1 MLNTPLPPK
10 RQKKSDLFISFYLDY
25 HWKVM
30 QTPLS
35 RFYINKA
42 FYTSLTTILYIL
54 FEICQILKTFLYNK
68 VLSVQNLQIKKRLNI
83 FFIKKQKNL
92 QIKKTSSCPQGIF
105 LSQTNRHIKPISETT
120 IKNLP
125 RTKYWIPFPIKY
137 FFHITIKS
145 IWIRSSSRRVSEP
158 RIVIF

>member
-1 MLNTPLPPK
+1 MCRNLFIHYQDILPGEFTLSQDKHHKRILNTPLPPK

-42 FYTSLTTILYIL
+42 FYTSLTTILYIF

-68 VLSVQNLQIKKRLNI
+68 VLSVQNLQIKKKIKYFSL
-83 FFIKKQKNL
+83 KKQKNL
-92 QIKKTSSCPQGIF
+92 QIKKTSSYPQGIF
-105 LSQTNRHIKPISETT
+105 FISNE
-120 IKNLP
+120 
-125 RTKYWIPFPIKY
+125 
-137 FFHITIKS
+137 
-145 IWIRSSSRRVSEP
+145 SSY
-158 RIVIF
+158 

>member
-1 MLNTPLPPK
+1 MCRNLFIHYQDILPREFTLSQDKHHKRILNTPLPPK

-68 VLSVQNLQIKKRLNI
+68 VLSVQNLQIKK
-83 FFIKKQKNL
+83 
-92 QIKKTSSCPQGIF
+92 TSSCPQGIF
-105 LSQTNRHIKPISETT
+105 YLK
-120 IKNLP
+120 
-125 RTKYWIPFPIKY
+125 
-137 FFHITIKS
+137 
-145 IWIRSSSRRVSEP
+145 
-158 RIVIF
+158 RIVILSQSPKLR